1 MLKKI
6 LFSIVSVIGMV
17 LLVAI
22 ITILVFKSGLDKAR
36 PNKETIFK
44 SEKST
49 GKEALVIYQNC
60 RSEFPKEIAESFA
73 TGLNN
78 KGFNVTV
85 NTAGDFLPKDV
96 SKYDVVI
103 LGGAV
108 IAGNLGNPL
117 KEYAKSIENFGN
129 AKVVL
134 FSTGGQA
141 DNIIEID
148 SLENLLSKKSS
159 QKVKFAYS
167 DKENSKIKAI
177 ELGEK
182 LGNN

>member
-1 MLKKI
+1 MFKKI
-6 LFSIVSVIGMV
+6 LFSIVAVIV
-17 LLVAI
+17 IVILAAI

-36 PNKETIFK
+36 PSKETILK

-49 GKEALVIYQNC
+49 KKEALVIYQNC
-60 RSEFPKEIAESFA
+60 RSEFPKEVAESFSA
-73 TGLNN
+73 GLNN
-78 KGFNVTV
+78 KGFTVTI

-129 AKVVL
+129 SKIIL
-134 FSTGGQA
+134 FSTGGQG
-141 DNIIEID
+141 DNIVEID

-167 DKENSKIKAI
+167 DNENGKIKAI